1 MNAATHCQKFA
12 GDYLSPPAVC
22 CVIYK
27 QAFAVCPVNC
37 YAVAMK
43 LLRQQSRTTV
53 VAAAVGCLLFTAH
66 QSCGMMNMGKRLL

>member
-1 MNAATHCQKFA
+1 MSAATHCQKFA
-12 GDYLSPPAVC
+12 GDYLSPPAFC

-27 QAFAVCPVNC
+27 KVLAVCPVNC
-37 YAVAMK
+37 YEVAM
-43 LLRQQSRTTV
+43 LRQLSSMIV